1 MNRIFGVL
9 FVSVV
14 VALGV
19 WMLFF
24 LPGWVGVVICGG
36 LLLCATAVTVLA
48 ILGAVGRRKV
58 ARLWKEF
65 FDSLY
70 GV

>member
-1 MNRIFGVL
+1 MNLTLRVL
-9 FVSVV
+9 LVSGTA
-14 VALGV
+14 ALGI

-24 LPGWVGVVICGG
+24 LPGWVGGVICGG
-36 LLLCATAVTVLA
+36 LLSCAILATALQIV
-48 ILGAVGRRKV
+48 GAKGRHKV

-70 GV
+70 GL